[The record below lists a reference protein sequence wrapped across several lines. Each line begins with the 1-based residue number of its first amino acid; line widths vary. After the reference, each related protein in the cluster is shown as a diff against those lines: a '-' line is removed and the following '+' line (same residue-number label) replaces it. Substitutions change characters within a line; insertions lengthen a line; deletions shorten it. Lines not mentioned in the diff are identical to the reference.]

1 MPIISGIKRINPLD
15 LNKNVKIGVAFPLNE
30 ENMFNGTETIEE
42 QTKANLIN
50 LLLTEPGERVNIPR
64 YGVGLKKLL
73 FEQNLDLEVLKEQII
88 RKSSIYIPNIK
99 VLNVIT
105 RIASVDRHTILVGIT
120 YKSLLNGKQDNIQL
134 NFS

>member
-1 MPIISGIKRINPLD
+1 MPIISGIKRIDPLD

-73 FEQNLDLEVLKEQII
+73 FEQNVDLEILKEQII

-99 VLNVIT
+99 VLDVQT
-105 RIASVDRHTILVGIT
+105 KIASTDRHTILVAIT
-120 YKSLLNGKQDNIQL
+120 YKSLLNGNQDSIQL

>member
-64 YGVGLKKLL
+64 YGV
-73 FEQNLDLEVLKEQII
+73 
-88 RKSSIYIPNIK
+88 
-99 VLNVIT
+99 
-105 RIASVDRHTILVGIT
+105 
-120 YKSLLNGKQDNIQL
+120 
-134 NFS
+134 

>member
-50 LLLTEPGERVNIPR
+50 LLLAEPGERVNIPR

-73 FEQNLDLEVLKEQII
+73 FQQNIDLEILKEQII

-99 VLNVIT
+99 ILDVQT
-105 RIASVDRHTILVGIT
+105 RIASVDRHTILVAIT
-120 YKSLLNGKQDNIQL
+120 YKSLLNGNQDSIQL

>member
-1 MPIISGIKRINPLD
+1 MPLIQGIRKNPLD

-120 YKSLLNGKQDNIQL
+120 YKSLLNGKQDSIQL